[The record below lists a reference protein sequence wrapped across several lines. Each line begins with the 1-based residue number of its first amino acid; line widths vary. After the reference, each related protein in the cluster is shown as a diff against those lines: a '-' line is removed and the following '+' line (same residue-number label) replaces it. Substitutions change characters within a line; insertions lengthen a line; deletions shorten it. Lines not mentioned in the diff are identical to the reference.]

1 MTEDLIVYQKSYDLL
16 FWIKPTVQRFAKVHK
31 YSLGIEL
38 EKSAIM
44 LLKTIASINYKKN
57 KSEVIEN
64 CLIEFE
70 GVKILIRLSKDFKL
84 ITIEQ
89 YEYSAGLLV
98 EIEKMLWGIKKRLQ

>member
-1 MTEDLIVYQKSYDLL
+1 
-16 FWIKPTVQRFAKVHK
+16 
-31 YSLGIEL
+31 
-38 EKSAIM
+38 
-44 LLKTIASINYKKN
+44 
-57 KSEVIEN
+57 VIEN